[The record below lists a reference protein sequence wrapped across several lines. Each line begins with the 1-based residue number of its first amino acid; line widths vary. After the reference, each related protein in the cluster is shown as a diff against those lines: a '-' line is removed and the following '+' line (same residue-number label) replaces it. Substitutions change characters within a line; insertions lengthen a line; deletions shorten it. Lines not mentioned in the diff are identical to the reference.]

1 MGRVSGALACGRSA
15 LPETGMAQGNASW
28 NVPKSRAAARRPL
41 ALWHDEQYE
50 SRLRMKNMLMEAAAR
65 CGMELDEHSAAQM
78 AEFWAYLKEVNQSM
92 NLTRVDSDA
101 EAAERHFVDSLAP
114 LKAGL
119 IPRGARVLDVGSGAG
134 FPGMPLAIARP
145 DADVTLM
152 DSLGKRVNFLSEA
165 ARRAGVRVNAVH
177 ARAEEAARGELREA
191 FDVVTARAVARL
203 NVLCELAL
211 PFVRVG
217 GVLVAY
223 KGPAADEE
231 LAEAAAAIKRLGG
244 GAARVL
250 SADMPGRDARLV
262 VVKKLTPTPKSF
274 PRRPGEAARKPI

>member
-1 MGRVSGALACGRSA
+1 MRTERFARNRNGAGQCVM
-15 LPETGMAQGNASW
+15 E
-28 NVPKSRAAARRPL
+28 RAEIAGGGAPPL

-65 CGMELDEHSAAQM
+65 CGMELDERSAAQM